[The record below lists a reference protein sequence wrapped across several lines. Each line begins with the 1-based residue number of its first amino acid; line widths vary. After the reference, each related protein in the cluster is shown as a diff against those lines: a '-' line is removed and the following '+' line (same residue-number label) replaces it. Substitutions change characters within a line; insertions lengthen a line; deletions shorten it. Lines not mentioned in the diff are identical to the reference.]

1 MSDEKKEEKKREP
14 RKTLYDWSFMEMKN
28 PRPGVREKTLEF
40 FRNNPTFIT
49 IRGVQELHPDTK
61 PRKEDEEGTPE

>member
-1 MSDEKKEEKKREP
+1 MSDEKKKEP
-14 RKTLYDWSFMEMKN
+14 RKTLYDWDFMEMKN

-49 IRGVQELHPDTK
+49 IRGVQELRPSVQ
-61 PRKEDEEGTPE
+61 PRKEDGDEEGTPK

>member
-1 MSDEKKEEKKREP
+1 MSEEKKNE
-14 RKTLYDWSFMEMKN
+14 RKKPLHDWSFLFMKN

-49 IRGVQELHPDTK
+49 IRGVQELRPDTK
-61 PRKEDEEGTPE
+61 PRSKNGEEEGAPE

>member
-1 MSDEKKEEKKREP
+1 MSEEKKKECK
-14 RKTLYDWSFMEMKN
+14 KTLYDWSFMEMKN

-49 IRGVQELHPDTK
+49 IRGVQELRPDTK
-61 PRKEDEEGTPE
+61 PSKKEDEETAPE